1 MALGGVGRGGAL
13 AVAQRYRFDCFVT
26 NPNRPEKR
34 NAMSPQVCFD
44 MVDVPTRLDSDP
56 ETKVLVLTGAGEAFR
71 ADMDDKPVER
81 AVAREADRHWGWDKL
96 SAFSKPTVAMVNGH
110 CFGGAFIPLC
120 ACDFAIAADAATFGL
135 SEVNWRILPTAPSL
149 RAVEIGGLIAI
160 LLPWER
166 MDGVR

>member
-1 MALGGVGRGGAL
+1 MAPGGVGRGGAPPI
-13 AVAQRYRFDCFVT
+13 AKRYRFDCFVT

-34 NAMSPQVCFD
+34 NAMSPHVCFD
-44 MVDVPTRLDSDP
+44 MVDVLTRLDTDP
-56 ETKVLVLTGAGEAFR
+56 ETKVLVLT
-71 ADMDDKPVER
+71 
-81 AVAREADRHWGWDKL
+81 
-96 SAFSKPTVAMVNGH
+96 SAF
-110 CFGGAFIPLC
+110 
-120 ACDFAIAADAATFGL
+120 DFAIAADEATFGL